1 MTPPSPTSG
10 TRRAAP
16 GRTTR
21 QEVLDALRAA
31 PGPTG
36 LARLSEDLGI
46 HVNTVRFHLTRLV
59 ESGQV
64 EQVEPERSGPG
75 RPASLFRAVAGM
87 DVDGPRRFRVLAEI
101 LAQSLVARSAPARHA
116 AEAGRAWGRRLL
128 PPAGRK
134 NPVNHLVAVLDDLGF
149 APEQRG
155 SDRMRIGLR
164 HCPFLELAQTHRA
177 VVCPVHLGLMRGVLE
192 SAGAAV
198 TVDRLDP
205 FVHPDLCV
213 AHLADAPAT
222 PA

>member
-1 MTPPSPTSG
+1 MTPSSPTSG
-10 TRRAAP
+10 PRRASS

-21 QEVLDALRAA
+21 QKVLDALRTAS
-31 PGPTG
+31 GPTG
-36 LARLSEDLGI
+36 LVRLAEDLGI
-46 HVNTVRFHLTRLV
+46 HVNTVRFHLTRLL
-59 ESGQV
+59 ETGQV

-75 RPASLFRAVAGM
+75 RPASLFRAVARM
-87 DVDGPRRFRVLAEI
+87 DLDGPRRFRVLAEI
-101 LAQSLVARSAPARHA
+101 LAQSLAARPRPARHA
-116 AEAGRAWGRRLL
+116 AEAGRAWGRRL
-128 PPAGRK
+128 PAPARRK

-155 SDRMRIGLR
+155 GDRMRIGLR

-192 SAGAAV
+192 AAGAAV

-213 AHLADAPAT
+213 AHLAAAPAT